1 MKALRSVAAHL
12 FAGLALALALSAHP
26 MGNLSVNHYARLE
39 PGAKGLDVTYVLD
52 LAELPTFELTQSWN
66 VAKDAPKPV
75 LEAKAREQA
84 REWVGQLAFTENGKA
99 LAPKIESTG
108 LAILDGAGNL
118 PVFRITTRVHLPAAG
133 GRIEYADRNYPTRAG
148 WREIVINPAPG
159 ADVSK
164 ASNGDTDV
172 SQALT
177 SYPQDPTKA
186 PPQNTTAWLEWKPLT
201 GPVSEV
207 RKPVIVAAAAPA
219 VATQPAASE
228 PARDVRPP
236 EAQALGTVKRND
248 AISKILRMDTISW
261 PLLATL
267 IGLAFW
273 FGALHALEPG
283 HGKTMVAA
291 YLVGAKGTPKHA
303 ALLGGMVTF
312 THTISVFILGL
323 VTMFLSRYIMPDRIS
338 KVLGI
343 VSGLS
348 IVWIGAMLL
357 WRRSRKL
364 AHDRAHAHAHE
375 HHHPHTHDHGHK
387 HEHSHGHDHP
397 HPHAHTHDH
406 AHAHKHAHAHAAV
419 HSHSHDSPIHA
430 HDHGHHHDHPHDHAH
445 SHDNGHSH
453 DHDRPH
459 THAHVPLTH
468 THDGHTHSH
477 VPEGDISMGSLIA
490 LGASGGLVP
499 CPSALILLLSAI
511 SIGRVGLG
519 MVLLLAFSLGLAIVL
534 TATGMFVL
542 YAKNLLPEH
551 KRKDNAFFRVMPVL
565 SAAAILLIGVVMTSV
580 SLGWIP
586 ANRFIG

>member
-1 MKALRSVAAHL
+1 MKVLGSV
-12 FAGLALALALSAHP
+12 LALLVAGVSLAGIAFAHP

-39 PGAKGLDVTYVLD
+39 PGTKGVEVTYVLD
-52 LAELPTFELTQSWN
+52 LAELPTFELTQTWN
-66 VAKDAPKPV
+66 VARDAGKDV

-84 REWVGQLAFTENGKA
+84 REWVRQLSFTEDGKV
-99 LAPKIESTG
+99 LTPKIESTN
-108 LAILDGAGNL
+108 LAIVDGAGNL
-118 PVFRITTRVHLPAAG
+118 PVFRITTKLHVPAAG
-133 GRIEYADRNYPTRAG
+133 GRVEYADRNYATRAG
-148 WREIVINPAPG
+148 WREVVIKAG
-159 ADVSK
+159 DVAEVSR
-164 ASNGDTDV
+164 ASNSDIDLSDG
-172 SQALT
+172 LT

-186 PPQNTTAWLEWKPLT
+186 PPQNTTAWLEWKPVA
-201 GPVSEV
+201 GAVSQV
-207 RKPVIVAAAAPA
+207 RKPVVVASAPA
-219 VATQPAASE
+219 PAAVTAPAPPPAAE

-236 EAQALGTVKRND
+236 EAPAMGSVKRND
-248 AISKILRMDTISW
+248 AISKILRMETISW
-261 PLLATL
+261 PLLAAL
-267 IGLAFW
+267 IGLSFW

-357 WRRSRKL
+357 WRRWRKL
-364 AHDRAHAHAHE
+364 AHDRAHQA
-375 HHHPHTHDHGHK
+375 HHHHHG
-387 HEHSHGHDHP
+387 
-397 HPHAHTHDH
+397 HAHTHSH
-406 AHAHKHAHAHAAV
+406 LT
-419 HSHSHDSPIHA
+419 HSHLT
-430 HDHGHHHDHPHDHAH
+430 H
-445 SHDNGHSH
+445 SH
-453 DHDRPH
+453 
-459 THAHVPLTH
+459 LTH
-468 THDGHTHSH
+468 THDDGHTHSH
-477 VPEGDISMGSLIA
+477 VPEGDISMGSLMA

-534 TATGMFVL
+534 TVTGMFVL
-542 YAKNLLPEH
+542 YARNLLPKH
-551 KRKDNAFFRVMPVL
+551 KRNDNAFFRVMPVV
-565 SAAAILLIGVVMTSV
+565 SAAAILLIGVLMTSV
-580 SLGWIP
+580 SLGWVP